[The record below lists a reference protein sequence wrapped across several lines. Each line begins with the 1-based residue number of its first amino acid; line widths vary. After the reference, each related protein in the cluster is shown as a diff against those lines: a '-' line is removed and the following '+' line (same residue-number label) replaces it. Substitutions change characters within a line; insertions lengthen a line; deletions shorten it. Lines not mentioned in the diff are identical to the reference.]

1 MNRKFPSILVFGKSM
16 SKESQFNDLFFVYH
30 KKSVKN
36 TRRAYFPYKNGYFS
50 IPVTNFFLSLLIFKD
65 RTIHKLSEYR
75 FAITEYVSHILLMD
89 LYIYRFNLGKSK
101 GVKPTKKN

>member
-1 MNRKFPSILVFGKSM
+1 MIYFLYIR
-16 SKESQFNDLFFVYH
+16 

-36 TRRAYFPYKNGYFS
+36 TRRAYFRYKNGYFS
-50 IPVTNFFLSLLIFKD
+50 MSVTNFFLSLLIFED
-65 RTIHKLSEYR
+65 RSIHKLSEYR

-89 LYIYRFNLGKSK
+89 LYINRFNLGKSK

>member
-1 MNRKFPSILVFGKSM
+1 MIYFLYIR
-16 SKESQFNDLFFVYH
+16 

-50 IPVTNFFLSLLIFKD
+50 IPVTNFFLSLLIFED

-101 GVKPTKKN
+101 GVKLTKKIKKNKGFF